1 MKRWLLGGIA
11 VVCVVVMAESL
22 HGLWTYA
29 HEPRSLIAQQVKMG
43 YINAQIQHSK
53 DTGGR
58 GYTPAIADPKLP
70 SSLANP
76 IYSLVSSNQ
85 MPLPNAAVVAPY
97 NLSSEVYTDRV
108 HWTVWSGN
116 EVENP
121 TTGVLLVFDL
131 SNSSFAPLGNQFFH
145 DSAG

>member
-1 MKRWLLGGIA
+1 M
-11 VVCVVVMAESL
+11 CESR
-22 HGLWTYA
+22 Y
-29 HEPRSLIAQQVKMG
+29 
-43 YINAQIQHSK
+43 SK

-131 SNSSFAPLGNQFFH
+131 SNNLALKSTAIPRAGMIQITGFKTVIVDLKSNLGIGTYNT
-145 DSAG
+145 STGVVTWN